1 MNNKDMA
8 PDYEQNP
15 AALLQKLIQFDTTNP
30 PGNEEGCVRFI
41 RELLQSAGIDSQ
53 ILEKAPGRPNLL
65 ARLPGS
71 GQSAPLLLYGH
82 LDVVTTANQAWTH
95 PPFEGRN
102 ADGFIWGRGA
112 LDMKGGIAML
122 LAAFLRIKRLGI
134 QPPGDLVLAVLSDEE
149 AGGDLGARFLVEEHA
164 GLFAGVRYALGEF
177 GGFSLDIGKK
187 RFYPIQV
194 AEKQACWLKATV
206 RGQGGHGSM
215 PIRTGAMYKLGRL
228 LQTWT
233 HERLPVHVTPAAA
246 QMVGSIA
253 SHLGGVQGWVLG
265 RLLKPSLTDRVL
277 DLLGDRGDV
286 FSPLLH
292 HTVSPTVLRG
302 STKTNV
308 IPGEASVEL
317 DGRILPGFQPEDLIR
332 ELRQSS
338 PVEVE
343 LDVIRFE
350 PGPTT
355 VDMGLFDTLAGVL
368 READPEGIPVPLL
381 LSGMTDG
388 RLFARLGIQSYGF
401 LPMKFPKGFGFN
413 AGIHAADERIPVEAV
428 EFGTNAILRVL
439 QRF

>member
-1 MNNKDMA
+1 MNDKDKA
-8 PDYEQNP
+8 SDYEQNP

-30 PGNEEGCVRFI
+30 PGNEGECVRFI
-41 RELLQSAGIDSQ
+41 QELLQSVGIDSQ
-53 ILEKAPGRPNLL
+53 ILEKAPGRPNLV
-65 ARLPGS
+65 ARLPGL

-95 PPFEGRN
+95 PPFEGQN

-112 LDMKGGIAML
+112 LDMKGGVAML
-122 LAAFLRIKRLGI
+122 LAALLRVKRLGI
-134 QPPGDLVLAVLSDEE
+134 QPPGDLLLALLSDEE
-149 AGGDLGARFLVEEHA
+149 AGGDFGARFLVEEQA

-206 RGQGGHGSM
+206 RGPGGHGSM

-233 HERLPVHVTPAAA
+233 HERLPVHITPPAA

-253 SHLGGVQGWVLG
+253 SHLGGIQGWMLG
-265 RLLKPSLTDRVL
+265 RLLKPTLTDRVL
-277 DLLGDRGDV
+277 DVLGERGDV

-332 ELRQSS
+332 ELRQAS

-343 LDVIRFE
+343 LEVIRFE
-350 PGPTT
+350 PGSAT
-355 VDMGLFDTLAGVL
+355 VDMGLFDTLAGAL
-368 READPEGIPVPLL
+368 LEADPEGIPVPLL

-428 EFGTNAILRVL
+428 EFGANAIYQVV
-439 QRF
+439 QKF